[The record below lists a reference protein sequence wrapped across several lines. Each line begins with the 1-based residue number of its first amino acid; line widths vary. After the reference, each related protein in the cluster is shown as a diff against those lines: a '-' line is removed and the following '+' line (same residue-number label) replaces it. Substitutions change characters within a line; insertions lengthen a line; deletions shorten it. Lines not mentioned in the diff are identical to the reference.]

1 MLNFIKR
8 YWTGF
13 LAILLIIV
21 SVYFIYEKL
30 HQKKIPSYL
39 VVGTGHIDGD
49 LINLNV
55 KYPSRVEKITIDDGD
70 KIKKGMLIAK
80 LKSKE
85 YEAKKEQI
93 QKEIE
98 AQQKLL
104 KAKEIELNISKTTI
118 SQKLLKAKYALNS
131 AQNSL
136 NAFKKEIDLQKNVLS
151 QAKKDYKRVKNLYK
165 DRLIE
170 KRKLEIAKLKLKT
183 ENDKL
188 LSMLEKQKSLIE
200 SIKIA
205 KSNLIDAQAA
215 QKNIDI
221 LKESINA
228 LTFKIE
234 TLKKSKQE
242 IEVILDEMKLYSP
255 IDGYVVEKIAN
266 VGEVLNSGMSVAT
279 LIDPKS
285 LYLKIFVDT
294 IKNGKIKIGDKALIF
309 LDAYPNDPIKAR
321 VTKIAQ
327 KAEFTPKEVN
337 VRSDRIQRVY
347 AVYLKPL
354 KPNPLLKL
362 GLPAIGVISINGK
375 KLPKSLNELPK
386 L

>member
-93 QKEIE
+93 QKEIKAE
-98 AQQKLL
+98 QKLL

-347 AVYLKPL
+347 AVYIKPL